1 MSFKNWKVNTLP
13 SKNIQTEQN
22 YVIYFSLVL
31 REQEEKINQ
40 IFRTPEHGEKIH
52 LCDFCGK
59 GFIFEDSCKSHKR
72 TQHQIPQSE
81 KRRYAKLSNSNADP
95 VCDICNLDCKSL
107 DGLANHKL
115 THQDGDFKLCLYCDY
130 R

>member
-1 MSFKNWKVNTLP
+1 M
-13 SKNIQTEQN
+13 
-22 YVIYFSLVL
+22 
-31 REQEEKINQ
+31 REREEKKKKQ
-40 IFRTPEHGEKIH
+40 IFHITEHGEKIH

-72 TQHQIPQSE
+72 TQHQTNLKE
-81 KRRYAKLSNSNADP
+81 KRRYAKLSNTNETP
-95 VCDICNLDCKSL
+95 VCDICNLDCQSL